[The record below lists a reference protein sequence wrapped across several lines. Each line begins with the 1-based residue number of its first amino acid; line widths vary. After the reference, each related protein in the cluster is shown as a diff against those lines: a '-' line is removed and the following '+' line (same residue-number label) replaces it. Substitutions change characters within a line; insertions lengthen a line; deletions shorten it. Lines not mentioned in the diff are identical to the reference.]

1 MAGTIQRRRR
11 SGTARRVAI
20 IIMAV
25 ALIVLL
31 FILAWPWISGQPRIT
46 LAGEPLVTVAQG
58 DEYVDEGASAVWY
71 RQDVS
76 DQLYMTDNV
85 DTSQIGTY
93 EVRYNMD
100 GRWMTFSV
108 TRTVTVTDQTPPEII
123 LTGEDPVIVDSFDD
137 YQEPG
142 AIATDNCDGDVT
154 DLMTISA
161 PEQIDDETQEV
172 YYYAEDTSGNK
183 ASAVRRV
190 ELKDE
195 VLPEITLNGEET
207 VSIDRYTEF
216 DDPWVTATDNRDGDI
231 SDSVKRTGYVD
242 IYRTGTYEVT
252 YTATDS
258 SGNSESINRTVE
270 VEDAPCPED
279 HVICLTFDDGP
290 SYPVTEEILDT
301 LKANDVKATFFILDY
316 SEAELPLIQR
326 MIDEGHTI
334 GIHGYSH
341 EYGEIYSSADAFMD
355 SVNTL
360 AEKLKEDTGY
370 EAFCLRF
377 PGGSSNTV
385 SRKYCEGVMTELV
398 ERVTEEGWM
407 YFDWNVDST
416 DAEGENVAVE
426 TLVSHVEGELD
437 PAQVNV
443 VLSHDTSSY
452 KQTTADALQT
462 IIDYG
467 KANGYTFQAI
477 TEDTV
482 QVHHGVNN

>member
-46 LAGEPLVTVAQG
+46 LAGEPFVTVAQG